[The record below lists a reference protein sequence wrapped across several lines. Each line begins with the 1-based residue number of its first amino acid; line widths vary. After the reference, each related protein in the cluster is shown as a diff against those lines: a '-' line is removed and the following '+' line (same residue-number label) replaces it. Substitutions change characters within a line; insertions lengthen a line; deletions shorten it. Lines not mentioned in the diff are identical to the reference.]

1 MSLRAADLRAA
12 GRLVIAA
19 VAGVTDVVEGMHR
32 NIAGA
37 APIVGAVPRGRA
49 GGIAGLVYGSI
60 RGITQ
65 AIGLGLDLALA
76 LLKPPPGGE
85 NSSPRREAMLAAI
98 NGIFGDYLVAS
109 GNPLAIAMSLRQQ
122 GRALLLQRRALTDAI
137 VAPRS
142 KLLVLA
148 HGLCMN
154 DLQWQRDGHDHGAS
168 LARDLGYTAIYLHY
182 NSGRHIADN
191 GREFAE
197 ILDSLLGEWPV
208 PVDELSIVGHSMGGL
223 VARSAHHYASRA
235 GLAWAK
241 KLKKLVFLGTPH
253 HGAPLERAGRHLD
266 LLAGIS
272 PYTEP
277 LSRLGR
283 IRSAGI
289 KDLRYGNFLDADQGR
304 RDGNGAREPG
314 TTVPLPGDVA
324 CFAIAASRQARPGGS
339 RRPPSGDGLVP
350 VASALG
356 RHDDAALAL
365 PIPAARQVICYGL
378 NHFDLLGRRAVYD
391 HLRRWLA
398 TNQ

>member
-1 MSLRAADLRAA
+1 MSLRTADLRGA

-19 VAGVTDVVEGMHR
+19 VTGVTDVVEGMHR

-37 APIVGAVPRGRA
+37 APIVGTVPRGRA

-65 AIGLGLDLALA
+65 AVGLGLDLALA

-85 NSSPRREAMLAAI
+85 NSSPRREAILAAI

-122 GRALLLQRRALTDAI
+122 GQALVLERRALTDAI
-137 VAPRS
+137 VTPRS

-154 DLQWQRDGHDHGAS
+154 DLQWRRDGHDHGAA
-168 LARDLGYTAIYLHY
+168 LARDLGYTAIYLYY

-197 ILDSLLGEWPV
+197 MLETLLREWPV
-208 PVDELSIVGHSMGGL
+208 PVSELSIVGHSMGGL
-223 VARSAHHYASRA
+223 VARSAHHYASQA
-235 GLAWAK
+235 GLAWPK
-241 KLKKLVFLGTPH
+241 KLNKLVFLGTPH
-253 HGAPLERAGRHLD
+253 HGAPLERAGRHIE

-289 KDLRYGNFLDADQGR
+289 QDLRYGNFLEVDKQDGKGVR
-304 RDGNGAREPG
+304 RPGAM
-314 TTVPLPGDVA
+314 VPLPSDVA

-339 RRPPSGDGLVP
+339 RRPPAGDGLVP

-365 PIPAARQVICYGL
+365 SIPAARQAICYGL
-378 NHFDLLGRRAVYD
+378 NHFDLLGSQVVYD